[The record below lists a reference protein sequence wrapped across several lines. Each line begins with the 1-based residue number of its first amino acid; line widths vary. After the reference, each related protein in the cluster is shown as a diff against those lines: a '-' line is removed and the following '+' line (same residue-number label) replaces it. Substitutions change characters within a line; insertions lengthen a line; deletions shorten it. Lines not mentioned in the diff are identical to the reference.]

1 MSTVEGAGVY
11 PALENRPLKD
21 TICLFDVD
29 NTLTPARRHA
39 TDEMLQVLSQLRQKC
54 AIGSVGG
61 SDFNKQQEQ
70 LGSSSVSVTTLF
82 DYCFA
87 ENGLTAYRL
96 GKPLASNS
104 FIQWIGEEKYQ
115 KLVNFILKYI
125 ANLEIPKKRGT
136 FLEFR
141 NGMINVSPIGRNASI
156 DERNEFQEYDR
167 VHNIRQPFVEALKK
181 EFPDY
186 GLSYSIG
193 GQISFDVFPNGW
205 DKTYCLRHVEAEK
218 DISGIQYKSIHFFG
232 DKTFP
237 GGNDYE
243 IYDDPRTIGHSVK
256 DPEDCLKQLKE
267 LFQI

>member
-11 PALENRPLKD
+11 PALENRPLKG

-39 TDEMLQVLSQLRQKC
+39 TDEMLHVLSQLRQKC

-61 SDFNKQQEQ
+61 SDFSKQQEQ
-70 LGSSSVSVTTLF
+70 LGSSSVNVTSLF
-82 DYCFA
+82 DFCFA

-96 GKPLASNS
+96 GKPLTGNS

-115 KLVNFILKYI
+115 KLVNFILRYI
-125 ANLEIPKKRGT
+125 ADLDIPKKRGT
-136 FLEFR
+136 FIEFR
-141 NGMINVSPIGRNASI
+141 NGMINVSPIGRNASV
-156 DERNEFQEYDR
+156 DERNEFQEYDK

-193 GQISFDVFPNGW
+193 GQISFDVFPTGW

-218 DISGIQYKSIHFFG
+218 DISGIEYRTIHFFG

-237 GGNDYE
+237 GGNDFE
-243 IYDDPRTIGHSVK
+243 IYDDSRTIGHSVK
-256 DPEDCLKQLKE
+256 DPEDCLNQLRE
-267 LFQI
+267 LFQL